1 MVLNSLVVGPLQVN
15 CFVLSCEET
24 HEGVIID
31 PGENPEEILQI
42 VDQQEVNVVEIVAT
56 HGHFDHIARA
66 GSVALATGA
75 PFTVHPDDQE
85 MVEHLQ
91 EIANLLGKEADPP
104 PQISRFL
111 TEGGTIEFGNQTLDV
126 LHTPGHCPG
135 NVTLTWPGNAIVG
148 DTLFY
153 GSIGRTDLEG
163 GDMALLMR
171 SIRTKLLPLGE
182 NTQIYPGHGPFST
195 IGAEMATNPFLQN

>member
-42 VDQQEVNVVEIVAT
+42 ADQQEVNVVEIVAT

-91 EIANLLGKEADPP
+91 EIANLLGMEADPP

-111 TEGGTIEFGNQTLDV
+111 TEGDTIEFGNQTLDV

-135 NVTLTWPGNAIVG
+135 NVTLTWPGHAIVG